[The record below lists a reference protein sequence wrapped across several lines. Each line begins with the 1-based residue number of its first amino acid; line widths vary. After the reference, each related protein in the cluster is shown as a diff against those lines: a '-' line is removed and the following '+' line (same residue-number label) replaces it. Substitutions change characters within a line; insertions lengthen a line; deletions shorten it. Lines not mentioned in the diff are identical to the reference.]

1 MGQFQT
7 GIITDISQ
15 VPEGYVQLV
24 KFADRR
30 QPGGKTIHKALSE
43 AHQRGE
49 IRAVKL
55 MRTLTD
61 AKTGPVYVH
70 RGDAEAYLRGRAAN
84 GKTGRNGNGQIVP
97 GAKAKFGD
105 APADATPAQAAAAAD
120 DMYGAL
126 DDLRGT
132 MSQLCDRVEDLTK
145 VIEDLTAA
153 MQLRA
158 EQECHNRET
167 HADGTAAD
175 CE

>member
-1 MGQFQT
+1 MGQYQT
-7 GIITDISQ
+7 GVITDISQ

-24 KFADRR
+24 NFADRR
-30 QPGGKTIHKALSE
+30 QPGGKTLHKALSE

-49 IRAVKL
+49 VRAVKL
-55 MRTLTD
+55 IRTLGD
-61 AKTGPVYVH
+61 VKTGPVYVH
-70 RGDAEAYLRGRAAN
+70 RGDAESHLRGRAAN
-84 GKTGRNGNGQIVP
+84 GKTGHNGNGQIVP
-97 GAKAKFGD
+97 GAKAKFAG
-105 APADATPAQAAAAAD
+105 APAEATPAQAAAAAD
-120 DMYGAL
+120 AL

-158 EQECHNRET
+158 EQDCHNRET